1 MLISSGENYLGRNG
15 ILLCRFV
22 LHSFGIESH
31 FLVYH
36 QLRYLLSNVSSVQM
50 CINLNAS
57 SVQMCITQA
66 RWIFHL
72 QNIFCACMLS
82 HVWLCDCM
90 DCSLP
95 GSSVH
100 RILQAKILEWV
111 AMPSSRGSSWP
122 RVWTCI
128 FCFGRRIL
136 YHWATWD
143 RSKGYFHILLN
154 HSECKCLKLTELNF

>member
-36 QLRYLLSNVSSVQM
+36 QLRYLLSNASSVQM

-57 SVQMCITQA
+57 SVQMCIMQA
-66 RWIFHL
+66 RWTFHL
-72 QNIFCACMLS
+72 QNIFCVCMLS

-95 GSSVH
+95 DSSVH

-111 AMPSSRGSSWP
+111 AMPSCRGSSWS
-122 RVWTCI
+122 RAWTCI
-128 FCFGRRIL
+128 FCLAGEFF
-136 YHWATWD
+136 T
-143 RSKGYFHILLN
+143 
-154 HSECKCLKLTELNF
+154 TEPPGIDPKDIFTYC